1 VALGLVGGGLAPV
14 LLVALVL
21 AILAA
26 ELVSELLAP
35 APAESH
41 RAPSFGSE
49 AA

>member
-1 VALGLVGGGLAPV
+1 V
-14 LLVALVL
+14 
-21 AILAA
+21 
-26 ELVSELLAP
+26 VSELLAP